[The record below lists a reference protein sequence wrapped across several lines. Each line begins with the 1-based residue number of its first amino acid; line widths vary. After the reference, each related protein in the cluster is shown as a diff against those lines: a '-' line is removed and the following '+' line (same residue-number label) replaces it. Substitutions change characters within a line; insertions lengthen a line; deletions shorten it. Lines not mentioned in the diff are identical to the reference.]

1 MGRKKKKVAA
11 KKQRRKDFDI
21 DIAVIVCIILAILSF
36 GIIFFRTG
44 AAGELLSPALGGIVG
59 GIKYVIPFG
68 FLALAYAVA
77 KDEGKYLKSKLFQY
91 LIFLGLI
98 SSVLTIYQISNG
110 NIDKTKG
117 FESVVQAA
125 YTLGVLN
132 KGGGT
137 IGAVISYPLV
147 MLFNE
152 FGAAVVALGGA
163 AMLLVFTFGIHPSEI
178 IRDWFEKVED
188 SKEEKREAEEAEKGI
203 SNVSWGIPPFVSF
216 L

>member
-1 MGRKKKKVAA
+1 M
-11 KKQRRKDFDI
+11 
-21 DIAVIVCIILAILSF
+21 
-36 GIIFFRTG
+36 
-44 AAGELLSPALGGIVG
+44 
-59 GIKYVIPFG
+59 
-68 FLALAYAVA
+68 
-77 KDEGKYLKSKLFQY
+77 
-91 LIFLGLI
+91 IFLGLI

-117 FESVVQAA
+117 FENAVQAA

-163 AMLLVFTFGIHPSEI
+163 AMLLVFTFGIHPSEM
-178 IRDWFEKVED
+178 IRNWAEKLED
-188 SKEEKREAEEAEKGI
+188 AREEKREEE
-203 SNVSWGIPPFVSF
+203 W